1 MISETAIEVL
11 KMYWLCLN
19 SLVFLITTNIKVFKT
34 NDARMI
40 IEKIIEVM
48 MAVAA
53 YLQIKEFDN
62 LLTNLE
68 YCMCF

>member
-1 MISETAIEVL
+1 MITKE
-11 KMYWLCLN
+11 
-19 SLVFLITTNIKVFKT
+19 IT
-34 NDARMI
+34 
-40 IEKIIEVM
+40 EVM